1 MIDIL
6 RADDRF
12 HTRIGWLDS
21 RHSFSFGE
29 HHDPARMGFGALR
42 VINEDVIAGG
52 GGFAPH
58 GHRDME
64 IITWVLDG
72 ALAHRD
78 STGGEGVIRPGAVQ
92 KMSAGRGVRHSEIN
106 ASDTAPVHLLQIWLA
121 PDVRGAAPKYE
132 EAAVPDGA
140 GLRLIAARLGAPVSL
155 LADAR
160 LYAGRFSA
168 AETAQ
173 APLAAGRR
181 AWVQVARG
189 GLSVNGVALG
199 AGDGAALTGEQT
211 LSLRAGADGAEA
223 LLFDLA

>member
-121 PDVRGAAPKYE
+121 PDARGAAPKYE

-140 GLRLIAARLGAPVSL
+140 GLRLIAARAGAPVSL